1 MTNDIAAR
9 LLSKIMEKQA
19 EDKNKLMGLEVSPG
33 FEPDQSMYPTL
44 SGYSK
49 TVDPISNNISRA
61 INPMNWLRA
70 VGNVPSNIAH
80 TPYNIAKTV
89 YGLGETAV
97 LGTPARQAELKML
110 HERNTRTADLAGKGL
125 VNQGLKYGLGA
136 GAGVAGIMALRAMM
150 QNRKKKKNENEINV
164 PYPVARDKEAG
175 DPITDAASYVF
186 GLNQSKPSV
195 WDNPFLVPSLV
206 AGTGAAMYGGYK
218 GTKYLTDAVL
228 AKNKADEK
236 RKAER
241 EFNDTLLH
249 SYDKPLSHDPHR
261 KRASEPTVMEKV
273 GQELDVLFDLVKT
286 ANPKDTGLSW
296 TTGSLAED
304 ALKGSLPMYMTYA
317 LASGLGAGALGYD
330 MTRKNSKA
338 DALKKALRERARAK
352 YEQSPPELHAI
363 PNAVDLSAR
372 EKRPSSVV

>member
-9 LLSKIMEKQA
+9 LLSKIMEKHA
-19 EDKNKLMGLEVSPG
+19 AGKNNPNWEK
-33 FEPDQSMYPTL
+33 DQGTYPTL
-44 SGYSK
+44 SGYSH
-49 TVDPISNNISRA
+49 TPDPVGNAASRI
-61 INPMNWLRA
+61 INPLNWVRGVVRSPLEA
-70 VGNVPSNIAH
+70 G
-80 TPYNIAKTV
+80 TLL
-89 YGLGETAV
+89 YGMGETAV
-97 LGTPARQAELKML
+97 LGTPARRAELAML
-110 HERNTRTADLAGKGL
+110 EARNAKTTDLAGKGL

-136 GAGVAGIMALRAMM
+136 GAGVAGILALRAMM

-164 PYPVARDKEAG
+164 PYPVARDKTAG
-175 DPITDAASYVF
+175 DPISDAASYVL
-186 GLNQSKPSV
+186 GLNQSKPSI

-206 AGTGAAMYGGYK
+206 AGTGAAAYGGYK

-241 EFNDTLLH
+241 EFNETLLH
-249 SYDKPLSHDPHR
+249 SYDKPLSHDPHH

-273 GQELDVLFDLVKT
+273 GQELDVLFDLIKT
-286 ANPKDTGLSW
+286 ANPKDTGLSL
-296 TTGSLAED
+296 TTGNFAED
-304 ALKGSLPMYMTYA
+304 ALKASLPMYMTYA

-352 YEQSPPELHAI
+352 YEQSPPELYAI
-363 PNAVDLSAR
+363 PNAVDLNAR
-372 EKRPSSVV
+372 QKRPSSVV